1 MGWTLLIGGICAL
14 VMAPLLVIL
23 MAWRRPA
30 FDIWRHL
37 HATILADLL
46 VNTLVLAAG
55 VCFFSALLGI
65 SLAWL
70 TAMCDFPGRR
80 LFSRALLLPM
90 AMPGYVLAVAVLGL
104 LDYGGPVAAL
114 LRGVFGPEAP
124 VPSARSTPV
133 IIGVLSLTLYP
144 YVYLLARNAFL
155 TQGQRML
162 EAARTLGADP
172 WRAFFKVVLP
182 MARPSIAGG
191 IMLVLMET
199 LADFGT
205 VSAFN
210 FDTFT
215 TAIYKAWYGFFSLPA
230 AAQLSSCLVTVI
242 FAVVLMEQRLR
253 RRRRYA
259 ESRPA
264 APGSRIGL
272 RGGRRWLAC
281 AYAGGVLCAGLLI
294 PAAQLAYW
302 AVGTFREEFNARYLS
317 LLYHSLK
324 LGLLGAAVVVVA
336 ALGVAY
342 GYRRRPGSLHRGMV
356 GVANLGYALPGP
368 VLAVGLFI
376 PFIAL
381 DRRLSM
387 FFQEVFGSAPSA
399 LLTGTLLTMLLA
411 YLVRFFAV
419 GFKTVDGAMHRI
431 PSGLDE
437 AARLMGHGGFSRL
450 RRLHLPL
457 LKNGL
462 FTAATLVL
470 VDIMKEMPIT
480 LMTRPFGVDTLAI
493 KIFELTSEGEWE
505 RAAWPALTLLAA
517 GLLPIALFMCA
528 GEGRGGRGRGRTD
541 G

>member
-1 MGWTLLIGGICAL
+1 
-14 VMAPLLVIL
+14 
-23 MAWRRPA
+23 
-30 FDIWRHL
+30 
-37 HATILADLL
+37 
-46 VNTLVLAAG
+46 
-55 VCFFSALLGI
+55 
-65 SLAWL
+65 
-70 TAMCDFPGRR
+70 
-80 LFSRALLLPM
+80 
-90 AMPGYVLAVAVLGL
+90 
-104 LDYGGPVAAL
+104 
-114 LRGVFGPEAP
+114 
-124 VPSARSTPV
+124 
-133 IIGVLSLTLYP
+133 
-144 YVYLLARNAFL
+144 
-155 TQGQRML
+155 
-162 EAARTLGADP
+162 
-172 WRAFFKVVLP
+172 
-182 MARPSIAGG
+182 
-191 IMLVLMET
+191 
-199 LADFGT
+199 
-205 VSAFN
+205 
-210 FDTFT
+210 
-215 TAIYKAWYGFFSLPA
+215 
-230 AAQLSSCLVTVI
+230 
-242 FAVVLMEQRLR
+242 
-253 RRRRYA
+253 
-259 ESRPA
+259 
-264 APGSRIGL
+264 
-272 RGGRRWLAC
+272 
-281 AYAGGVLCAGLLI
+281 
-294 PAAQLAYW
+294 
-302 AVGTFREEFNARYLS
+302 
-317 LLYHSLK
+317 
-324 LGLLGAAVVVVA
+324 
-336 ALGVAY
+336 
-342 GYRRRPGSLHRGMV
+342 MV